1 MFNNKDGL
9 IWVRVTDY
17 KYLRTALLLPRKY
30 QKEAF
35 CEAHNSI
42 FGGHNATLKT
52 YIEITSSYYWL
63 GIYSDIKTPVQ
74 TCLTCQQQK
83 RLPTKL
89 TPLAQLPISEQ
100 PNWRIHAELFRLML
114 TADSNKKFVLCITDA
129 FTKYAV
135 VTSIQNKNSETVA
148 NAIFKE

>member
-1 MFNNKDGL
+1 MFHNKDGL

-30 QKEAF
+30 QKEAL

-52 YIEITSSYYWL
+52 YIKITSSYYWL
-63 GIYSDIKTPVQ
+63 GIYSDIKTHMQ
-74 TCLTCQQQK
+74 TNLTCQQQK

-89 TPLAQLPISEQ
+89 TPLAPLPISERL
-100 PNWRIHAELFRLML
+100 NWRIHADLFSR
-114 TADSNKKFVLCITDA
+114 C
-129 FTKYAV
+129 
-135 VTSIQNKNSETVA
+135 
-148 NAIFKE
+148 